1 VRAHDGGREPREIF
15 NFPTRDIKPVVPPV
29 APLIPSTRDYF
40 HNFR

>member
-40 HNFR
+40 HNFC